1 MTEKHPKEM
10 LADGASLHQ
19 THHLP
24 KVRFSKWSRLK
35 NLKLAYSFIIWQNI
49 LQPNI
54 EYFIIIFNE
63 NYIICYLIF
72 FEEAGFSEEWNS
84 TNEER
89 SRQRQVEVQ
98 ANITNNPNRPAEYR
112 TVTAPQA
119 QSQQEVEAEER
130 TCDHFIS
137 GSL

>member
-1 MTEKHPKEM
+1 MLIKVFVYQQLLHIQLWLQLNQMTEKHPKEM

-35 NLKLAYSFIIWQNI
+35 NLKLAYRFIIWQNI

-63 NYIICYLIF
+63 NYIICYLILLKKPDF
-72 FEEAGFSEEWNS
+72 QKNG
-84 TNEER
+84 
-89 SRQRQVEVQ
+89 
-98 ANITNNPNRPAEYR
+98 I
-112 TVTAPQA
+112 
-119 QSQQEVEAEER
+119 QQMKNAHDNVKLK
-130 TCDHFIS
+130 FKQIS
-137 GSL
+137 PTIQIVRLNTEL